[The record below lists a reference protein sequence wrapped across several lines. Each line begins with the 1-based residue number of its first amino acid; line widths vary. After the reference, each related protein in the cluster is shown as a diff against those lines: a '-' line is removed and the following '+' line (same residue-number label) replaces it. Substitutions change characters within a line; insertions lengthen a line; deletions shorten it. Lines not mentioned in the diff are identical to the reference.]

1 MSPGVFFN
9 RREAVFILSWPHH
22 PATYILLHTHRFGS
36 ICSLSEKKKKILYL
50 WVSLTSFETVF
61 THSEESRGVLILAV
75 FQSGVI
81 LHFLHVV
88 HCCIRYFPYMQKI
101 CCHCGNE
108 HRHHCLVWP
117 CFLSLGF
124 TETCACACVC
134 LQQIAAS
141 TYHTEICS
149 LHWQNWPIIHP
160 SVHPTIH
167 PFIHPTIHAIRPLS
181 RLQVQNSRQR
191 CPHLLLP
198 SHLLQHFWGD
208 TNVLSKPRNLIS
220 AACAGSALRT
230 FSWWDVWKR
239 RASFQNCLW
248 IS

>member
-1 MSPGVFFN
+1 M
-9 RREAVFILSWPHH
+9 
-22 PATYILLHTHRFGS
+22 
-36 ICSLSEKKKKILYL
+36 
-50 WVSLTSFETVF
+50 TSFETVF

-81 LHFLHVV
+81 MHFLHVV

-220 AACAGSALRT
+220 AACAGSALRMCENVGLLFKIACEFLNLIQNQCT
-230 FSWWDVWKR
+230 FFCNSIFLFR
-239 RASFQNCLW
+239 RLNRFHAWPPKIWQWCDLL
-248 IS
+248 